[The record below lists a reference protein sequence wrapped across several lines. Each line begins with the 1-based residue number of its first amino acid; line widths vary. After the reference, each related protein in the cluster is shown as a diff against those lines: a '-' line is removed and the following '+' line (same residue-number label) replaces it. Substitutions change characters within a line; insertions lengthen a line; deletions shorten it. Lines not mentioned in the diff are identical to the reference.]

1 MRRADLVQSSGMRIA
16 GILVILCLGA
26 GFGCKNKGDAD
37 AAPDPEA
44 VKAQQELIARRD
56 KLLEARK
63 KLQSDKDKLDVE
75 IKEIQ
80 AKGGDASEK
89 IKQKADLDA
98 QLESQNETI
107 LSLVNSKLDS
117 VGRAADKTAQVA
129 SREAEIA
136 SREKAV
142 ADREA
147 RIAERERLLAQRD
160 SESAARWK
168 EGCAVGAPM
177 IIQSAAPKDG
187 KYTKSEVAGL
197 IQKAKKEMAKKN
209 LIGSDLPGPAQTL
222 ESEAGKALN
231 ENDMSKAYFAAAQLV
246 ATVEGI
252 TVNRAFIQAKTARL
266 SAQAKGMKLD
276 EATNKQVADG
286 LGDVMQKY
294 NDGDFSAA
302 NRRLNVLA
310 GILAKAQ

>member
-16 GILVILCLGA
+16 GILVVLCLFA
-26 GFGCKNKGDAD
+26 VGCKNKGDAD

-63 KLQSDKDKLDVE
+63 KLQSDKDKIDIE
-75 IKEIQ
+75 IKETQ
-80 AKGGDASEK
+80 AKGGDATEL
-89 IKQKADLDA
+89 IKKKVELETE
-98 QLESQNETI
+98 LESSNESI
-107 LSLVNSKLDS
+107 ISLVNSKLD
-117 VGRAADKTAQVA
+117 GLGKAADKTAQVA

-136 SREKAV
+136 SREKQV

-147 RIAERERLLAQRD
+147 RIADRERALAARDAESAQRWKD
-160 SESAARWK
+160 S
-168 EGCAVGAPM
+168 CAVGAPT
-177 IIQSAAPKDG
+177 IIQTAAPKDG
-187 KYTKSEVAGL
+187 KYGKSDVAAL
-197 IQKAKKEMAKKN
+197 IQKAKREMGKKH
-209 LIGSDLPGPAQTL
+209 LINSDLPGPAQSL

-231 ENDMSKAYFAAAQLV
+231 DNDMSKAYFAAAQLV
-246 ATVEGI
+246 ATVEAI
-252 TVNRAFIQAKTARL
+252 AINRQFIQAKTARL

-276 EATNKQVADG
+276 EGTNKQIADG

-302 NRRLNVLA
+302 NKRLNALA
-310 GILAKAQ
+310 SILAKQ

>member
-1 MRRADLVQSSGMRIA
+1 MRIA
-16 GILVILCLGA
+16 GILVFVCLSA
-26 GFGCKNKGDAD
+26 GLFGCKNKGDAD

-44 VKAQQELIARRD
+44 VKAQQELIAKRD

-80 AKGGDASEK
+80 AKGGDASEQLK
-89 IKQKADLDA
+89 KKAELETE
-98 QLESQNETI
+98 LESSNENLI
-107 LSLVNSKLDS
+107 SLVNSKLD
-117 VGRAADKTAQVA
+117 GLGKAADKTAQVA

-142 ADREA
+142 AEREA
-147 RIAERERLLAQRD
+147 RIAEREKALATRD
-160 SESAARWK
+160 AESAARWK
-168 EGCAVGAPM
+168 ESCSVGAPM

-187 KYTKSEVAGL
+187 KYTNKDVSAL
-197 IQKAKKEMAKKN
+197 IQKAKAGMNKKG
-209 LIGSDLPGPAQTL
+209 LINSDLGAAASL

-246 ATVEGI
+246 ASVDAI
-252 TVNRAFIQAKTARL
+252 VVNRQFIQAKTARL

-276 EATNKQVADG
+276 EGTNKQVADG
-286 LGDVMQKY
+286 LGDVMQRY

-302 NRRLNVLA
+302 NRRLNQLA
-310 GILAKAQ
+310 AILAKQ

>member
-1 MRRADLVQSSGMRIA
+1 MRTA
-16 GILVILCLGA
+16 GILVVLVIVCLGGA
-26 GFGCKNKGDAD
+26 SLGCKNKGDAD

-63 KLQSDKDKLDVE
+63 KLQSDKEKLDAE

-80 AKGGDASEK
+80 AKGGDATEQMK
-89 IKQKADLDA
+89 KKAQLENE
-98 QLESQNETI
+98 LESQNESI
-107 LSLVNSKLDS
+107 ISLVNSKLD
-117 VGRAADKTAQVA
+117 GLGKAADKSANVA
-129 SREAEIA
+129 AREADIA
-136 SREKAV
+136 SREKTV

-147 RIAERERLLAQRD
+147 RIAERERQLAQRD

-168 EGCAVGAPM
+168 DTCAVGSPM

-187 KYTKSEVAGL
+187 KYSKSDVSGL
-197 IQKAKKEMAKKN
+197 IQKAKKEMGKKN
-209 LIGSDLPGPAQTL
+209 LINSDLPGPAQSL

-231 ENDMSKAYFAAAQLV
+231 ENDMSKAYFAAAQLL

-266 SAQAKGMKLD
+266 STQAKGMKLD
-276 EATNKQVADG
+276 EATNKQLADI

-294 NDGDFSAA
+294 NDGDFGAA
-302 NRRLNVLA
+302 NRRLNQLA
-310 GILAKAQ
+310 NMLAKQ

>member
-1 MRRADLVQSSGMRIA
+1 MRIA
-16 GILVILCLGA
+16 GILVVLCLFA
-26 GFGCKNKGDAD
+26 GLGCKNKGDAD

-63 KLQSDKDKLDVE
+63 KLQSDKEKLDIE

-80 AKGGDASEK
+80 AKGGDASEQ
-89 IKQKADLDA
+89 IKKKQELETE
-98 QLESQNETI
+98 LESQNESI
-107 LSLVNSKLDS
+107 ISLVNSKLD
-117 VGRAADKTAQVA
+117 GLGKAADKTAQVA

-168 EGCAVGAPM
+168 ESCQVGAPM
-177 IIQSAAPKDG
+177 IIQSSGTKDG
-187 KYTKSEVAGL
+187 KYTKSDVAGL
-197 IQKAKKEMAKKN
+197 IQKAKREMNKKN
-209 LIGSDLPGPAQTL
+209 LINSDLPGPAQSL

-252 TVNRAFIQAKTARL
+252 AINRQFIQAKTARL

-276 EATNKQVADG
+276 EGTNKQIADG

-294 NDGDFSAA
+294 NDGDFGAA
-302 NRRLNVLA
+302 NKRLNQLATVLA
-310 GILAKAQ
+310 KQ

>member
-1 MRRADLVQSSGMRIA
+1 MRIA
-16 GILVILCLGA
+16 GILVFVCLGA
-26 GFGCKNKGDAD
+26 AVLGCKNKGDAD

-44 VKAQQELIARRD
+44 VKAQQELIAKRD

-80 AKGGDASEK
+80 AKGGDASEQLK
-89 IKQKADLDA
+89 KKAE
-98 QLESQNETI
+98 LESELESSNENLI
-107 LSLVNSKLDS
+107 SLVNSKLD
-117 VGRAADKTAQVA
+117 GLGKAADKTAQVA

-147 RIAERERLLAQRD
+147 RIAEREKALATRD
-160 SESAARWK
+160 AESAARWK
-168 EGCAVGAPM
+168 ESCSVGAPM

-187 KYTKSEVAGL
+187 KYTNKDVSAL
-197 IQKAKKEMAKKN
+197 IQKAKAVMGKKG
-209 LIGSDLPGPAQTL
+209 LISSDLGPASTL

-246 ATVEGI
+246 ATVDAI
-252 TVNRAFIQAKTARL
+252 VVNRQFIQAKTARL

-276 EATNKQVADG
+276 EGTNKQVADG

-302 NRRLNVLA
+302 NRRLNQLA
-310 GILAKAQ
+310 AILAKQ

>member
-1 MRRADLVQSSGMRIA
+1 MRIA
-16 GILVILCLGA
+16 GILVFVCLSA
-26 GFGCKNKGDAD
+26 GLFGCKNKGDAD

-44 VKAQQELIARRD
+44 VKAQQELIAKRD

-80 AKGGDASEK
+80 AKGGDASEQLK
-89 IKQKADLDA
+89 KKAELETE
-98 QLESQNETI
+98 LESSNENLI
-107 LSLVNSKLDS
+107 SLVNSKLD
-117 VGRAADKTAQVA
+117 GLGKAADKTAQVA

-142 ADREA
+142 AEREA
-147 RIAERERLLAQRD
+147 RIAEREKALATRD
-160 SESAARWK
+160 AESAARWK
-168 EGCAVGAPM
+168 ESCSVGAPM

-187 KYTKSEVAGL
+187 KYTNKDVSAL
-197 IQKAKKEMAKKN
+197 IQKAKAGMNKKG
-209 LIGSDLPGPAQTL
+209 LINSDLGAAASL

-246 ATVEGI
+246 ASVDAI
-252 TVNRAFIQAKTARL
+252 VVNRQFIQAKTARL

-276 EATNKQVADG
+276 EGTNKQVADG

-302 NRRLNVLA
+302 NRRLNQLA
-310 GILAKAQ
+310 AILAKQ